1 MMKTILIVSTL
12 DTKGSE
18 TYYLRDKIEKIGA
31 KPLILDISMRM
42 SGDMKGGDIT
52 PDDVAHAGGSSFEEI
67 LASKERAK
75 NTAIMTKGASLIA
88 LDMWKKDNLSGV
100 IGIGGSTGSLMATD
114 VMRALPFGVPKLM
127 ISSTAALPGMSTR
140 YIDIGDIA
148 LMHSVVEISG
158 VSDILKNVMDRAA
171 YAVCA
176 MADAVPLAR
185 GEKKERK
192 KNVIALTMLGPCEK
206 CASSVR
212 QELEARGY
220 QVIGFSAAG
229 IGDRAME
236 AMVEQGLFDGV
247 VDLAP
252 GAVIEHLIGGMRD
265 AGPNRMEAAGK
276 AGIPQIISTC
286 GVNHITPPKSKYTD
300 DHKSRR
306 KYDLDRFRT
315 WLRASPDELK
325 MAAGV
330 FAQKLNNAE
339 APVKVVIPSK
349 GWSSVDAPGST
360 THDPVED
367 KVFSDELRKGLKPGI
382 EILEIDANMEEPL
395 FAKAII
401 DISLGMFK

>member
-1 MMKTILIVSTL
+1 MKTILIVSTL

-67 LASKERAK
+67 LASIERAK

-265 AGPNRMEAAGK
+265 AGSNRMEAAGK

>member
-1 MMKTILIVSTL
+1 MKTILIVSTL

-52 PDDVAHAGGSSFEEI
+52 PDDVAHAGGSSFEET